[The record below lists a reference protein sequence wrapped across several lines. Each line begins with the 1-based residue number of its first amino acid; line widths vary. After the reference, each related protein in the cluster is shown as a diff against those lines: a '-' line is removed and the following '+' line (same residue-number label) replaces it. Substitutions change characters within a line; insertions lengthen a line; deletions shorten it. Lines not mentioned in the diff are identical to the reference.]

1 MAEQMREHI
10 LTLKN
15 REKLTMSGVSEV
27 ISFDDSTVVLETKL
41 GTLIVQ
47 GEGLQLKTLSV
58 DGGEVSVDGSVSSLS
73 YEQPRTGGW
82 LRRIFI

>member
-27 ISFDDSTVVLETKL
+27 ISFDDSTVVLETTL

-82 LRRIFI
+82 LRRIFT

>member
-27 ISFDDSTVVLETKL
+27 ISFDDSTVVLETTL

-58 DGGEVSVDGSVSSLS
+58 DGGEVSVDGRVSSLS

-82 LRRIFI
+82 LRRIFT